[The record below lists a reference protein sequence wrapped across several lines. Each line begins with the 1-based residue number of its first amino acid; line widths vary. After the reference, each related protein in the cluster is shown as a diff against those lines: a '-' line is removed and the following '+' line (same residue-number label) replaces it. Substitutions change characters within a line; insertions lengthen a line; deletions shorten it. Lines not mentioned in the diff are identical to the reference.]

1 MKCLIEW
8 EPSDVLSI
16 CDKPLL
22 FAWFADF
29 AWQKGLVAERK
40 NVAALL
46 VSREYAGETLLAP
59 TLANPHIQSDSVV
72 ETAMVFLKLKRVC
85 TGWQGPAA
93 VDRVL
98 FTLIP
103 GDPVASDIE
112 PLKDLYHRLA
122 CDEAMRKI
130 ATGPLSDVEDVL
142 RPDGD
147 SGW

>member
-1 MKCLIEW
+1 MKYLIEW
-8 EPSDVLSI
+8 EPADVSFI
-16 CDKPLL
+16 CDKPSL
-22 FAWFADF
+22 FTWFADF
-29 AWQKGLVAERK
+29 AWRKGLVAERK

-72 ETAMVFLKLKRVC
+72 QTAMVFLKLKQMC
-85 TGWQGPAA
+85 TGWEAPAA

-103 GDPVASDIE
+103 GDPVASDIK

-130 ATGPLSDVEDVL
+130 ATGSLSDVEDVL
-142 RPDGD
+142 RSDGG